1 MLAMNQDTRGIAIA
15 VTCAFIAGLFGLWNA
30 LLEMEVL
37 DLVNSKLTPEKQYRL
52 LWGNH
57 RYFELRSEYKKLFP
71 EWCLATEGGQN
82 KADCNQ
88 HLPWRHFPSD
98 SGKPAMAVNNYEQTD
113 CLGLVRYSDFRGVS
127 PDAQVSGFL
136 TNREL
141 TAIVL

>member
-1 MLAMNQDTRGIAIA
+1 MLAMNQDIRGIAIA

-71 EWCLATEGGQN
+71 SGALLR
-82 KADCNQ
+82 KADKIKLIAISIFLGGIFLQILVNQ
-88 HLPWRHFPSD
+88 LWR
-98 SGKPAMAVNNYEQTD
+98 
-113 CLGLVRYSDFRGVS
+113 
-127 PDAQVSGFL
+127 
-136 TNREL
+136 
-141 TAIVL
+141 